1 VTREII
7 VAGALGAALLTAAL
21 VRPPRAAPA
30 FSPAVMASE
39 APDRRVMV
47 SGAPRRRVMVSG
59 APRRGAESNHDRH
72 RPRGH
77 TPRGYQK
84 RSTRRHPKSHIQLV
98 VDLNHADA
106 RELARVPG
114 ITPDLARRIVAY
126 RAVVGPF
133 ATLDDLSDLDGLS
146 EGRLISLGR
155 YLVVR

>member
-30 FSPAVMASE
+30 FSPVPTGVPTSVRCPSCRPARAAAS
-39 APDRRVMV
+39 PQPK
-47 SGAPRRRVMVSG
+47 GARH
-59 APRRGAESNHDRH
+59 ARH
-72 RPRGH
+72 RRASHRHGN
-77 TPRGYQK
+77 K
-84 RSTRRHPKSHIQLV
+84 RPARHRSKPALV
-98 VDLNHADA
+98 VDVNHADA